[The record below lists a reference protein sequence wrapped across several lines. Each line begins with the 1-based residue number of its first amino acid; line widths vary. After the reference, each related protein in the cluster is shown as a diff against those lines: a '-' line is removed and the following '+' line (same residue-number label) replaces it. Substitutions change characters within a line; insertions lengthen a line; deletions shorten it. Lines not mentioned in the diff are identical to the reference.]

1 MSPETRY
8 HIGDHL
14 VGAVRDGTVCAQM
27 PRAVRSRGAGGALQ
41 PRAKSE
47 RISRTK

>member
-1 MSPETRY
+1 MSPATRY

-14 VGAVRDGTVCAQM
+14 VGAVRDGNCLCAED
-27 PRAVRSRGAGGALQ
+27 RAQYVVAALAALQ

-47 RISRTK
+47 RNSRTK